1 MLEHNRQI
9 AADIARELAHEFGL
23 ETDNHWEG
31 PVVRHIAEDL
41 ERMSYTE
48 AHALWRKRLGVAAKV
63 VNHA

>member
-31 PVVRHIAEDL
+31 PVVRHIGADL
-41 ERMSYTE
+41 EL
-48 AHALWRKRLGVAAKV
+48 LWGAAIR
-63 VNHA
+63 